1 MTDEAAQPTTLE
13 HNHTPSAK
21 EGSAHPTREKDS
33 SSSGLSRGEMT
44 RQRILEAAEA
54 VFGEQGYYEA
64 SISEITRRAGVAQGT
79 FYIYFRTKREIF
91 VELVKDLGRRLRE
104 ASAAATAGLTNRL
117 EIERQGF
124 AAFFRFAAA
133 HRSVYR
139 IVEEAG
145 RVAPEAAQEYYQSI
159 CRGYMRGLRA
169 AMEAGEIRQMDPE
182 ALAYALMGIGHFLAL
197 RWIIW
202 PQTSAAST
210 AEAASSEAAGQSA
223 GDQSTTEQVLPPQ
236 VFATLMD
243 FIAHGLAPT
252 SGADPTPV
260 ASSPSGQTGPLS
272 PVEPAPQPAQDAS
285 PAEPHS

>member
-1 MTDEAAQPTTLE
+1 MTDETAQPTASE
-13 HNHTPSAK
+13 NDHSPSTK
-21 EGSAHPTREKDS
+21 EGAAHPTREKDS
-33 SSSGLSRGEMT
+33 SSSGPSRGEIT

-104 ASAAATAGLTNRL
+104 ASAAATAGLSNRL

-139 IVEEAG
+139 IVEEAE

-159 CRGYMRGLRA
+159 SRGYMRGLRA

-182 ALAYALMGIGHFLAL
+182 TLAYALMGIGHFLAL
-197 RWIIW
+197 RWIVW
-202 PQTSAAST
+202 PQPPTSAAPA
-210 AEAASSEAAGQSA
+210 AETAGQSE
-223 GDQSTTEQVLPPQ
+223 GNQSPTEQVLPPQ

-243 FIAHGLAPT
+243 FITHGLAPT
-252 SGADPTPV
+252 SGPGPG
-260 ASSPSGQTGPLS
+260 SQTGS
-272 PVEPAPQPAQDAS
+272 PS
-285 PAEPHS
+285 PAEPAPESAPDAGQAEPQP